1 MLFTAKGLGRKVGG
15 RQLYSGLDFSLESG
29 DCLVVR
35 GPSGSGKSLFL
46 RQLAYLD
53 LEISGVISLDGV
65 TIEALGAP
73 KWRSAVS
80 YVQQTPTIMSGSPM
94 DTAADLSRLRVNV
107 ERGWSSP
114 EEIAARM
121 GITSEMWRQ
130 PWSSLSGGERQ
141 RCHLALAMAGGPK
154 VLLLDEPTSA
164 LDSACVEAVERAIS
178 QFTCVLVTH
187 DDSQAERLA
196 TSTLVIS

>member
-73 KWRSAVS
+73 KWF
-80 YVQQTPTIMSGSPM
+80 
-94 DTAADLSRLRVNV
+94 DHN
-107 ERGWSSP
+107 
-114 EEIAARM
+114 
-121 GITSEMWRQ
+121 
-130 PWSSLSGGERQ
+130 
-141 RCHLALAMAGGPK
+141 
-154 VLLLDEPTSA
+154 
-164 LDSACVEAVERAIS
+164 
-178 QFTCVLVTH
+178 
-187 DDSQAERLA
+187 
-196 TSTLVIS
+196 